1 MGCDLKGKV
10 AIVTGSSR
18 GIGAAIVTKLASE
31 GANVAINYNNNST
44 LAESLAKSLT
54 SQGYEIITVQGD
66 ISNPAQAGLLV
77 DTVVEKWGKID
88 ILVNNAGVNK
98 DKLLIRMSVEDW
110 DEVINVNL
118 KGTFLCTKLVV
129 PFLIKQR
136 SGRII
141 NISSVVG
148 LSGNPGQTNYAASK
162 AGLVGFTKALA
173 REVASRNITVNALAP
188 GFIVSG
194 GMVDELSEESKSAIL
209 QRIPMGRFGTVEEVA
224 NTCAF
229 LCCEEAGYIT
239 GQVITM
245 DGGMIA

>member
-18 GIGAAIVTKLASE
+18 GIGAAIATKLASE

-54 SQGYEIITVQGD
+54 SQGYEIIAVQGD
-66 ISNPAQAGLLV
+66 ISNPVQAKLLV

-173 REVASRNITVNALAP
+173 REVASRNVTVNALAP

-194 GMVDELSEESKSAIL
+194 GMVDELSEESKSVIL

>member
-18 GIGAAIVTKLASE
+18 GIGAAIATKLASE

-54 SQGYEIITVQGD
+54 SQGYEIIAVQGD
-66 ISNPAQAGLLV
+66 ISNPVQAKLLV

-194 GMVDELSEESKSAIL
+194 GMVDELSEESKSVIL

>member
-18 GIGAAIVTKLASE
+18 GIGAAIATKLASE

-54 SQGYEIITVQGD
+54 SQGYEIIAVQGD
-66 ISNPAQAGLLV
+66 ISNPVQAKLLV

-129 PFLIKQR
+129 PFLIKQK

-194 GMVDELSEESKSAIL
+194 GMVDELSEESKSVIL